1 MPRIPYVDTDQLPES
16 IKSALSQRPP
26 LNLYRML
33 PNAGT
38 AATEGFLAL
47 GSALLRKGDLDPQL
61 RELAILR
68 VGHLSDASYEVYQ
81 HERVAARVGVPQ
93 EKIEAVSRG
102 VDAPVF
108 DDREQTILRYVDTV
122 VHSVK
127 ASDEE
132 FAAVRAHLGDQGIC
146 ELTLTIGF
154 YMLVSRFLETL
165 EVDIEGAE
173 AP

>member
-1 MPRIPYVDTDQLPES
+1 VPRIPYVDTDQLPES
-16 IKSALSQRPP
+16 IKAALSRRPP

-38 AATEGFLAL
+38 PATEGFLAL
-47 GSALLRKGDLDPQL
+47 GSALLREGELDPQL

-68 VGHLSDASYEVYQ
+68 VGHLSRASYEVHQ
-81 HERVAARVGVPQ
+81 HERVADRVGLPQ
-93 EKIEAVSRG
+93 EKIEATSAG
-102 VDAPVF
+102 ADAPVF
-108 DDREQTILRYVDTV
+108 DDRERTVLRYVDTL

-132 FAAVRAHLGDQGIC
+132 FAAVRAQLGDRGIC

-154 YMLVSRFLETL
+154 YMLVSRFLENL
-165 EVDIEGAE
+165 EVEIEGEE
-173 AP
+173 AR

>member
-1 MPRIPYVDTDQLPES
+1 MPRIPYVDADQLPASVQE
-16 IKSALSQRPP
+16 ALRRRPP

-38 AATEGFLAL
+38 PATEGFLAL
-47 GSALLRKGDLDPQL
+47 GSALLRQGELDPQL

-68 VGHLSDASYEVYQ
+68 VGHLSAASYEVHQ
-81 HERVAARVGVPQ
+81 HERVAARVGLAP
-93 EKIEAVSRG
+93 EKIEATAVG
-102 VDAPVF
+102 AAAPVY
-108 DDREQTILRYVDTV
+108 DDREKTVLGYVDTV

-132 FAAVRAHLGDQGIC
+132 FRAVQDQLGDQGVC

-154 YMLVSRFLETL
+154 YMLVSRFLENL
-165 EVDIEGAE
+165 EVEIEE
-173 AP
+173 ETR